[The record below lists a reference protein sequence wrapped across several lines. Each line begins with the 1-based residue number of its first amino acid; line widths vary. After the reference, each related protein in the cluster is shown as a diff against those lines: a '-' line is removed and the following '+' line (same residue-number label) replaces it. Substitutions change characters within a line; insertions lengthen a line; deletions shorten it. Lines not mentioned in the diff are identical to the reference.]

1 MPLID
6 FSKYRHELEVFDE
19 DYEPEKMPEPTGVPP
34 GPKKVAVLAARVA
47 AKEQLWHE
55 NDADCGGVYVGR
67 GSQKFQGGGSGPRL
81 ANIRRYASSTQSGT
95 IVLKQ
100 T

>member
-34 GPKKVAVLAARVA
+34 GPSKVEVLRARVDA
-47 AKEQLWHE
+47 GEELWHP
-55 NDADCGGVYVGR
+55 NDADCGGIYVGR
-67 GSQKFQGGGSGPRL
+67 GSNLAFSPSSPRT
-81 ANIRRYASSTQSGT
+81 ANIRRYESSNQNGT